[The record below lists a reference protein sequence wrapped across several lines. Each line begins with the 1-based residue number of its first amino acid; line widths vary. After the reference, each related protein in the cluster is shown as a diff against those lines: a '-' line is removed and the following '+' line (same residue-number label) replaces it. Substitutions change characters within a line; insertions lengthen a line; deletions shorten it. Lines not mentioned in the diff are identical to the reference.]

1 MHSAHMWELFKS
13 LMHMSC
19 LWNLQRVSQVSVAL
33 SGEVRNAAS
42 AAFSSRSIEG
52 ESALSHNG
60 KEHVLH

>member
-1 MHSAHMWELFKS
+1 MYKLRVGM
-13 LMHMSC
+13 
-19 LWNLQRVSQVSVAL
+19 QRVSQVSVAL

-60 KEHVLH
+60 KEYSAVQTH